1 MEPYCSW
8 RANILLMSKWFNT
21 CVFFLKTSGRIRHLR
36 HLCAFFGGFKT
47 CKTGS
52 HVDGIEYRFNFPA
65 CKVQIGRCWK
75 GCISMPLYKFQGEL
89 GYKEPELTMFD
100 KANLILHQLHP
111 WFHDENTWAKNH
123 ITILKL
129 TEFKSFFENSFP
141 NTHTH
146 THPGWGGVLV
156 SFQLSGGFFG
166 IGASFLEYQKSSF
179 CDPSQSCQIWVNGDD
194 YLYHIPFLISITFL
208 FVCNLGFFL

>member
-146 THPGWGGVLV
+146 THPSRMG
-156 SFQLSGGFFG
+156 GGFGILSTLRRVFWDRRFVFG
-166 IGASFLEYQKSSF
+166 IPKKLFLWSKSKLPNLGEWWWLSI
-179 CDPSQSCQIWVNGDD
+179 S
-194 YLYHIPFLISITFL
+194 HTIPNIDNF
-208 FVCNLGFFL
+208 FVCL